1 MRKASSDVILIP
13 ASYYLLNGN
22 NVFLE
27 SHISLVKIAAI
38 LSTSGEFYALQ
49 FLYMLRIFFSFSFC
63 TPINCWRV
71 TILNICFESKYSG
84 LYSSNLTYGVY
95 DTKSI

>member
-49 FLYMLRIFFSFSFC
+49 FLYMLRIFFFQFLY
-63 TPINCWRV
+63 PHQ
-71 TILNICFESKYSG
+71 LLESDHFKHFF
-84 LYSSNLTYGVY
+84 
-95 DTKSI
+95 